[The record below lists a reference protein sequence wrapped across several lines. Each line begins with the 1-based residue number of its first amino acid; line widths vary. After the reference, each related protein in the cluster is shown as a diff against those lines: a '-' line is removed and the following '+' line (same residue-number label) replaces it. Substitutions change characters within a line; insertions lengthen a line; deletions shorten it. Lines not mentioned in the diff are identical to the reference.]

1 MTLWIENWKR
11 NLETLEIKL
20 KILTDTQT
28 VENQKI
34 FEKLE
39 TNIQHLKV
47 SIHKYTLN
55 MDTRCGIRK
64 TIELWIY
71 LEKLKNQK
79 DGIILL
85 ESNTPA
91 FESVQ
96 LQV

>member
-1 MTLWIENWKR
+1 MAKSRKIGRYLKNWKQ
-11 NLETLEIKL
+11 IY
-20 KILTDTQT
+20 
-28 VENQKI
+28 
-34 FEKLE
+34 
-39 TNIQHLKV
+39 QHLKV

-64 TIELWIY
+64 TIEFWIY

-96 LQV
+96 LQVWKSN